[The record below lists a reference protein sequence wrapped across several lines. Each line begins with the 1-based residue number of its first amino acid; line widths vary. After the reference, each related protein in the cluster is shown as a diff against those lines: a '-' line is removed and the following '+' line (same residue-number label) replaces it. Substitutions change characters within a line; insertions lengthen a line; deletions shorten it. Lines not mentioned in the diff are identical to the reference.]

1 MAELKKA
8 CKLLTTSPLRVDRE
22 SIEQAEQRRPPTP
35 ASPKLDYPWSIPRE
49 LLYSPSVR
57 HAVLE
62 ALHSGE
68 IASSNPSN
76 YEAIVRHGLN
86 LQELASQVGKTSVAN
101 QEYLLRAACEAYR
114 LANALTKG
122 NVALVLF
129 NWAVALSDLSGL
141 LRQSNEE
148 ETMQHLKAAGARYE
162 EALAIN
168 PTNAQ
173 ALNNWALVLQ
183 EQASL
188 SPTQQKRPLL
198 ASAIA
203 RFRAASRFPSDI
215 ALLSRF
221 CYNLGT
227 SMYAYA
233 SSLAEEFQQSLKS
246 PMPPAEYKK
255 VLASYSHSARC
266 IIIANVLQPDV
277 KVYKESLAV
286 VQKLLPLPYLQ
297 VGALSII
304 EPSTE
309 NSPQE
314 RWIVAWFVLDSYA
327 LQSVRPPASEAHL
340 VEGMV
345 PNVSIDITDI
355 VAVETCQDPSLP
367 PGWAIWIGLKS
378 RPYGMFLVAGELEEA
393 KTWSDSL
400 TLLSRVAKEK
410 RSASLQDVLLATRA
424 RQVPVPSASTPA

>member
-8 CKLLTTSPLRVDRE
+8 YKLLTTSPLRLDRG
-22 SIEQAEQRRPPTP
+22 SLEQAEQRRPPTP
-35 ASPKLDYPWSIPRE
+35 ASPKLDFPWSVPRE
-49 LLYSPSVR
+49 LLYVPSVR
-57 HAVLE
+57 QAVLE

-68 IASSNPSN
+68 LASSNPSN
-76 YEAIVRHGLN
+76 YEAIVKHGLN
-86 LQELASQVGKTSVAN
+86 LQELASQVGKSSVEN

-114 LANALTKG
+114 LANALTNGK
-122 NVALVLF
+122 VALVLF

-148 ETMQHLKAAGARYE
+148 ETLQNLRAAGARYE
-162 EALAIN
+162 EALGIN
-168 PTNAQ
+168 PNNAQ

-183 EQASL
+183 EEASL
-188 SPTQQKRPLL
+188 SQAQQKRTLL
-198 ASAIA
+198 ARAIA

-233 SSLAEEFQQSLKS
+233 SCLAEEFQQSFGS
-246 PMPPAEYKK
+246 PLPPAEYKK
-255 VLASYSHSARC
+255 VLASYAHSARC

-297 VGALSII
+297 VGPLSIVD
-304 EPSTE
+304 PATE

-314 RWIVAWFVLDSYA
+314 RWIMAWFVLDSYVF
-327 LQSVRPPASEAHL
+327 QSVRPPASEAQL
-340 VEGMV
+340 VDGVV

-355 VAVETCQDPSLP
+355 VAIETYQDPSLP

-378 RPYGMFLVAGELEEA
+378 RPYGMFLVASELEEA
-393 KTWSDSL
+393 RAWSDTLSL
-400 TLLSRVAKEK
+400 LGRVAKER
-410 RSASLQDVLLATRA
+410 RSASLQEVLLATRA
-424 RQVPVPSASTPA
+424 KKVPTQAVSAST